1 MSTPI
6 TPLWPKKTRGRQ
18 LFICFC
24 FALLSLFPLF
34 ASYYYGNGYLTY
46 SRHKDLMAGQS
57 SFFNPWQ
64 YRILS
69 PYMVE
74 GAMWVYNHT
83 IDKVI
88 PIPNELH
95 FTIKNTSGPNEKRD
109 TFLDLVS
116 NPDALKYFIIFS
128 LFRFIQH
135 FFIFYL
141 CWRLWGAFV
150 KSKWLIFLGL
160 SFVSIAMGNT
170 SDVADLSLN
179 TYTDIILYLLT
190 ANLIIHKW
198 SPKWLFL
205 ITPLAAFNRETGLLI
220 PFLYFISATDFTNFS
235 FMRLNIKEIKF
246 PKLKTWVFVGI
257 LYVIFFSIFAGL
269 RIYYGYPP
277 QQEWRVPAG
286 LPMLKLNLLSPTG
299 FKAYMALLGTFGVI
313 PFIILYRFKAFPHIL
328 KVWFIGIVP
337 IWFAVHYI
345 TVVAYQT
352 RLFLVPIIMI
362 FITMMLWLIEQEIVQ
377 RYKGI
382 KNEV

>member
-95 FTIKNTSGPNEKRD
+95 FRIKNTSGPNEKRD

-269 RIYYGYPP
+269 RIYYGYAP